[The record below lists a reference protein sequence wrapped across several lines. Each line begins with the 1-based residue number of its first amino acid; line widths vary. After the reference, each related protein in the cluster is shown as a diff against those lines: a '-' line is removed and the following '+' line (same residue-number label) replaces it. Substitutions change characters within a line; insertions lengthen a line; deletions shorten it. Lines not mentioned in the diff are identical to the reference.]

1 MFPPLSLLAGMYLTD
16 CEESGHIS
24 KTLIFSHLF
33 FSLLTAGAI
42 ALAPIHPDGGPIIR
56 WLIVFFMV
64 LAAVLAALGL
74 KKGRF
79 RAFMMTQALLILVFV
94 LSIWGAFASAVS
106 SLFTSAAIAEKLAS
120 TDRDPSIPLYVDTFY
135 RPSAAF
141 YTDIYGKALP
151 EFDRRK
157 QETDEKNEEKGV
169 LLPGKETSRLPEN
182 AYILVQ
188 KKVFKNWPEEQKSGL
203 TVLWEKDTALL
214 LLKKED

>member
-1 MFPPLSLLAGMYLTD
+1 
-16 CEESGHIS
+16 
-24 KTLIFSHLF
+24 
-33 FSLLTAGAI
+33 
-42 ALAPIHPDGGPIIR
+42 
-56 WLIVFFMV
+56 
-64 LAAVLAALGL
+64 
-74 KKGRF
+74 
-79 RAFMMTQALLILVFV
+79 MMTQALLILVFV

-141 YTDIYGKALP
+141 YTDIYGNALP

-188 KKVFKNWPEEQKSGL
+188 KKYLKTGRKNRNRALRFSG
-203 TVLWEKDTALL
+203 KRIRPFCC
-214 LLKKED
+214 